1 MPRLMASWL
10 RRDASFSFALQTG
23 GEDLTIVN
31 KEPEAVGVGEWMKT
45 RKTWT
50 IIHTHEVTVRRSL
63 SGYAAYC
70 PRCRRLNRTVEFS
83 EAVLLR
89 GGSAKMFNDLLNAD
103 VVHFAGDPLGG
114 LICLDSLLAAPTA
127 DMGVGRKK

>member
-1 MPRLMASWL
+1 
-10 RRDASFSFALQTG
+10 
-23 GEDLTIVN
+23 
-31 KEPEAVGVGEWMKT
+31 MKT

-50 IIHTHEVTVRRSL
+50 IINTHEVTIRRSF

-70 PRCRRLNRTVEFS
+70 PRCRRINRAVELS

-89 GGSAKMFNDLLNAD
+89 GGSAEMFNDLLNAD

-114 LICLDSLLAAPTA
+114 LICFDSLLAAPAA
-127 DMGVGRKK
+127 DVEMGREIGRKL

>member
-1 MPRLMASWL
+1 
-10 RRDASFSFALQTG
+10 
-23 GEDLTIVN
+23 
-31 KEPEAVGVGEWMKT
+31 MKI

-50 IIHTHEVTVRRSL
+50 IIQTHEVTVRRSL

-70 PRCRRLNRTVEFS
+70 PRCRRLKRTVELS

-89 GGSAKMFNDLLNAD
+89 GGSAEMFYDLLDAD

-114 LICLDSLLAAPTA
+114 LICLDSLLAAPA
-127 DMGVGRKK
+127 AGLQMAKRI